1 MTTGSQENRSLGE
14 LELDTLRFVSEHAP
28 MTVGEVAKS
37 YGAPRGLA
45 RTTVLTVMERLRTK
59 GYLLRRR
66 ESGIYRYS
74 PRIDQRDLLSN
85 LVGDF
90 VQKSLGG
97 SLSPFVSYFVD
108 TGKLDPGQIEQLQQ
122 LVDLLERTES
132 EVSP

>member
-1 MTTGSQENRSLGE
+1 MSIGSPENRSLGE

-37 YGAPRGLA
+37 YGTPRGLA

-59 GYLLRRR
+59 GFLIRRR
-66 ESGIYRYS
+66 ETGIYRYS
-74 PRIDQRDLLSN
+74 PRIDQRDVLSN

-97 SLSPFVSYFVD
+97 SLSPFVSYLVD
-108 TGKLDPGQIEQLQQ
+108 TGKLDPEQIEQLQR
-122 LVDLLERTES
+122 LVDSLESAGREARS
-132 EVSP
+132 